1 MKLSRN
7 RENKKRGGL
16 RNKLLNHI
24 YENREE
30 EGDKICSHTVKK
42 LGMSTEK
49 KGGEVCKKGWSGDKE
64 ETQTRK
70 KNYENAGC
78 HN

>member
-1 MKLSRN
+1 MKLSRK

-16 RNKLLNHI
+16 RNNLLNHI
-24 YENREE
+24 YEKCEE

-42 LGMSTEK
+42 LGISTER
-49 KGGEVCKKGWSGDKE
+49 KGGEVGKKGWSGDKE

-70 KNYENAGC
+70 MNYENVGC